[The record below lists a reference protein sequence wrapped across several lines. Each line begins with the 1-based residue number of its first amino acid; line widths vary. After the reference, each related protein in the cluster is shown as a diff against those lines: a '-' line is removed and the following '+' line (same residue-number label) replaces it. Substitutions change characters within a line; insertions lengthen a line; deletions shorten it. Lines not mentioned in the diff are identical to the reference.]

1 MLMDVNG
8 IFMDFPLSMGVN
20 HPASGVPFVETMA
33 TKRSKSSRLH
43 CTGPQSLI
51 SALGNFSTSVA
62 DHGFV
67 NAALAHMATYNLG
80 TERTVWTQCEIA
92 YIADEI

>member
-1 MLMDVNG
+1 
-8 IFMDFPLSMGVN
+8 MGY
-20 HPASGVPFVETMA
+20 HLWKPQME

-80 TERTVWTQCEIA
+80 TERTVRTQCEIA

>member
-1 MLMDVNG
+1 
-8 IFMDFPLSMGVN
+8 MGY
-20 HPASGVPFVETMA
+20 HFKKTDGKEKIAPTA
-33 TKRSKSSRLH
+33 L
-43 CTGPQSLI
+43 GPQSLI

-80 TERTVWTQCEIA
+80 TGTVRTQCEIA
-92 YIADEI
+92 YLAHEI